1 MKYESLLPEA
11 LRNTN
16 PSDSKSYDI
25 NFEQYY
31 IKLLSYGAGPDTGRH
46 VEPAVEAAAAAVA
59 AASAAASAAAVAA
72 TTMIY

>member
-1 MKYESLLPEA
+1 MKYETLLSEP

-25 NFEQYY
+25 NFEQNY

-46 VEPAVEAAAAAVA
+46 VEPAAAAAAVA
-59 AASAAASAAAVAA
+59 ATSSAAAA